1 MKIIG
6 HALYTQ
12 FHTQETFQP
21 GSDGNRTLLI
31 PRARLPETG
40 ISLQQVL
47 VGAGKITQA
56 WAADLLLSFYQE
68 GHTTWQRSMHL
79 APGPHGPK
87 ARNQVA
93 LVIGHTTSIK
103 TTIPDGCLERWHAPG
118 LQRLRR
124 LGIIV
129 VVDSETTRAITGK
142 PSHHH
147 RKALGRHQRG
157 LGPHFA
163 QASRHQLR
171 HFPHSLALR
180 GDTRLAAE
188 ALQVGNRC
196 ISILFNPGQDGFNTF
211 SPSRN
216 RHSNSPS

>member
-6 HALYTQ
+6 NALHTQ

-40 ISLQQVL
+40 ISLQHVL

-56 WAADLLLSFYQE
+56 WAADLLLSFNQE
-68 GHTTWQRSMHL
+68 AHPTWQRSMRL

-93 LVIGHTTSIK
+93 LVIGNTTSIQ
-103 TTIPDGCLERWHAPG
+103 TTIPDGCLERWRAPG

-124 LGIIV
+124 LDIV
-129 VVDSETTRAITGK
+129 VVVDGETTRALTGK
-142 PSHHH
+142 ASHHH
-147 RKALGRHQRG
+147 WKALGRHQRG
-157 LGPHFA
+157 LSPQFA
-163 QASRHQLR
+163 QAFRHELR
-171 HFPHSLALR
+171 HFPHSPSLR

-196 ISILFNPGQDGFNTF
+196 ISVLFDPGQDGFNTF
-211 SPSRN
+211 SRSRN
-216 RHSNSPS
+216 RHSTSP